1 MVRYTECPESTCAIS
16 CPMMNRI
23 SSSSIRSTIPV
34 VITMNGLSVP
44 SAIALTRGSWVMNS
58 SGTLGMSNTYAPS
71 SSIWYRCGNCCSD
84 ARTELA
90 RNMSR
95 NARSLNSPARLRR
108 MTSNPVSLRSATS
121 AERSA
126 GCSYAR
132 ELMSGR
138 RTRERSGTVFMPS
151 CYACLGRPTA
161 MLAMRQ
167 ENEQFRPAFEPE
179 AESMPAEQLRML
191 QAERLRGLIG
201 RLLAAGGRQAGRL
214 AEAGVTSA
222 ADVTLDQLAALP
234 TTAKQDLWDAYPFGL
249 LAVPREQVV
258 AVHGSSGTGG
268 RPTLVSYSRADI
280 VLWSRM
286 CARALAAAG
295 AGPGTIVHNAYGYGL
310 FTGGLGIHQ
319 GAIELGAL
327 VVPVSGGMTARQVTL
342 IADLRPEILTCTP
355 SYAIRL
361 GEALAEAGLSPGS
374 GLSLKA
380 GLFGAEPW
388 TDQMRARISELLGIR
403 ALDIYGLSEVIGPG
417 VASECLV
424 AADGL
429 HVNEDHFL
437 VEALDPLTGGQVPD
451 GTPGE
456 LTFTTLTKEAM
467 PLLRYRTGDIAALR
481 RGICACGRT
490 LVKMSKVTGRKD
502 DMLVIRGVNVYPSEV
517 ERVLLAEHAVA
528 PDYVLVV
535 DEREGGRDLI
545 ACCERITAPS
555 EGCDT
560 EAELS
565 AALERK
571 LRDALGVRVSVA
583 IVPSGAV
590 PRTEVGKAVRVRRW
604 SGGEPPVPGLGQ
616 Q

>member
-1 MVRYTECPESTCAIS
+1 
-16 CPMMNRI
+16 
-23 SSSSIRSTIPV
+23 
-34 VITMNGLSVP
+34 
-44 SAIALTRGSWVMNS
+44 
-58 SGTLGMSNTYAPS
+58 
-71 SSIWYRCGNCCSD
+71 
-84 ARTELA
+84 
-90 RNMSR
+90 
-95 NARSLNSPARLRR
+95 
-108 MTSNPVSLRSATS
+108 
-121 AERSA
+121 
-126 GCSYAR
+126 
-132 ELMSGR
+132 
-138 RTRERSGTVFMPS
+138 
-151 CYACLGRPTA
+151 

-167 ENEQFRPAFEPE
+167 ENEQFGPVFEPD
-179 AESMPAEQLRML
+179 AESMPADQLRML

-201 RLLAAGGRQAGRL
+201 RLLATGGRQASRL
-214 AEAGVTSA
+214 AEAGVTSE
-222 ADVTLDQLAALP
+222 ADVTLDQLSALP

-268 RPTLVSYSRADI
+268 RPTLVSYSKADI
-280 VLWSRM
+280 ALWSRM

-361 GEALAEAGLSPGS
+361 GEALAEAGLSAGS

-417 VASECLV
+417 VASECIV

-437 VEALDPLTGGQVPD
+437 VEALDPLTDDRVPD

-467 PLLRYRTGDIAALR
+467 PLLRYRTGDIGALR
-481 RGICACGRT
+481 RGVCACGRT

-528 PDYVLVV
+528 PDYLLVV

-555 EGCDT
+555 EGSGT
-560 EAELS
+560 EAELG

-571 LRDALGVRVSVA
+571 LRDALGLRVSVA
-583 IVPSGAV
+583 IVPPGAV

-616 Q
+616 QAG